1 MMNSMKTTILALL
14 LSGGYGFAA
23 ASHAEVDLPAG
34 SAATQNEDSAMDQTA
49 EYTAHYVL
57 SRRGTERGEAS
68 RLLERADDGQ
78 WRYFTETSARLLIF
92 TDRRQ
97 NETFFRME
105 EGRVK
110 PLLFDYNREGTGSN
124 QSLRV
129 RFDYANEAVVSEGED
144 PVDVAWSADLLDP
157 NAVLHQLQ
165 LDVAGEGDNWTY
177 PLVNER
183 GDYRD
188 YEFAR
193 DGTETLSLPYGT
205 FETVRVV
212 RVRDSDRRE
221 TIFWFAPELNY
232 TLVKMQQIK
241 EGREQL
247 QIQLEDLDM

>member
-1 MMNSMKTTILALL
+1 MKVLKTTALALL
-14 LSGGYGFAA
+14 LTGTYGFAA
-23 ASHAEVDLPAG
+23 NSQAEVDLPAG
-34 SAATQNEDSAMDQTA
+34 PAATHNEDSAMSQTA
-49 EYTAHYVL
+49 EYTAKYVL

-68 RLLERADDGQ
+68 RLLERVDDDE

-92 TDRRQ
+92 SDRRQ

-110 PLLFDYNREGTGSN
+110 PLLFDYKREGTGSN
-124 QSLRV
+124 QSLRL
-129 RFDYANEAVVSEGED
+129 RFDYANQTLVSEGDTEID
-144 PVDVAWSADLLDP
+144 AEWSADLLDP

-165 LDVAGEGDNWTY
+165 LDVAGEGDSWTY

-183 GDYRD
+183 GEYRD

-193 DGTETLSLPYGT
+193 DGSETLTLPYGT

-212 RVRDSDRRE
+212 RVRDTNRRE

>member
-1 MMNSMKTTILALL
+1 MKTTVLALL
-14 LSGGYGFAA
+14 LSGGYGFIAT
-23 ASHAEVDLPAG
+23 SHAEVNLPAG
-34 SAATQNEDSAMDQTA
+34 PAETQNEDSAMDQTA

-68 RLLERADDGQ
+68 RLLERLNDDQ
-78 WRYFTETSARLLIF
+78 WRYYTATSARLLIF
-92 TDRRQ
+92 TDRRK

-110 PLLFDYNREGTGSN
+110 PLLFDYNREGTGSD

-129 RFDYANEAVVSEGED
+129 RFDYANEALVSEGDTEIEA
-144 PVDVAWSADLLDP
+144 AWSAGLLDP

-193 DGTETLSLPYGT
+193 DGTETLTLPYGT
-205 FETVRVV
+205 FDTVRVV
-212 RVRDSDRRE
+212 RVRDNNRRE

-247 QIQLEDLDM
+247 QIQLKDLDM